1 MENQATSIEALWDK
15 VRSYLETRFDLL
27 KLKAIDKASGIIS
40 SVVSVIVV
48 VLIVF
53 IFIVL
58 LNIGIALFLGDLLGK
73 AYYGFLIVA
82 AFYGIIGLVLYSMR
96 NKWLKTSI
104 INSIVKKLLD

>member
-1 MENQATSIEALWDK
+1 MENQETTIEALWDK
-15 VRSYLETRFDLL
+15 VRSYLDTRINLL
-27 KLKAIDKASGIIS
+27 KLKTIDKASGIIS
-40 SVVSVIVV
+40 SVISVIVV

-82 AFYGIIGLVLYSMR
+82 AFYGVIGLVLYAFR
-96 NKWLKTSI
+96 NKIIKTPI
-104 INSIVKKLLD
+104 VNSLIKKFLD